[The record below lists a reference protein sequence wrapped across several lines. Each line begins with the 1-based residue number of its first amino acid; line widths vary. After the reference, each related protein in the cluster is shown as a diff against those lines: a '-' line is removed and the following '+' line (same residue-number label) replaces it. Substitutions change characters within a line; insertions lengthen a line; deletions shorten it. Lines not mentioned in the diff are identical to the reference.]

1 MSTGSF
7 GRAQRGRQ
15 LLPACG
21 PAMLV
26 GSEPEEGDGPPP
38 RRLPRSAGGGLLS
51 SVLIVGVATTE
62 VEGMLAGGVGPGLP
76 KEPCCPRCGGELR
89 GFWRGYRRAV
99 RFGRRVERLWIGR
112 SVCRGCGRTHA
123 LLPSFV
129 VPRRLDAAV
138 VIGAALELAAAGS
151 GYRPIAAT
159 LGLPGETVRG
169 WLRRARTQATLLAS
183 RLWRLAQELG
193 ALAPRAPP
201 ADRPLAALV
210 RACEAAHGAAA
221 RRLGQAGLPDR
232 WGLLVVLA
240 GEGLLS
246 HRSSLFPAAPSAGT
260 IAATR

>member
-1 MSTGSF
+1 MWASRRLVQALWAACCPQGGMSTGSF

-89 GFWRGYRRAV
+89 G
-99 RFGRRVERLWIGR
+99 
-112 SVCRGCGRTHA
+112 
-123 LLPSFV
+123 
-129 VPRRLDAAV
+129 
-138 VIGAALELAAAGS
+138 
-151 GYRPIAAT
+151 
-159 LGLPGETVRG
+159 
-169 WLRRARTQATLLAS
+169 S
-183 RLWRLAQELG
+183 RLWWLAQELG

-221 RRLGQAGLPDR
+221 WRLGQAGLPDR
-232 WGLLVVLA
+232 WVLLVVLA

-246 HRSSLFPAAPSAGT
+246 HRRSLFPAAPSAGT
-260 IAATR
+260 IA